1 MLSGFDS
8 SLDSRLREAEEAE
21 KELMRLTPVAEEAPK
36 LRLEKA
42 KVQKRQERESAKSSA
57 MRVVER
63 SMQSATQKQTR
74 VPELLESAG
83 KAVQALYTL
92 IKELEAHK
100 KEATDSMGIVDRVD
114 YEEELETG
122 EEEQTELGR
131 DPQGLEYLIASRHG
145 QSRIK
150 QLIDEIDP
158 DFAFLQNCDLDE
170 PLKRDTANF
179 VLGHVISPERVN
191 QERASATEAIS
202 QDRNIPPD
210 VEDSNLAPKGFSG

>member
-114 YEEELETG
+114 YEIEVEEGEEHELSLDRDPRGLAYALAARHGDIRVKDLLEELSPG
-122 EEEQTELGR
+122 FG
-131 DPQGLEYLIASRHG
+131 
-145 QSRIK
+145 
-150 QLIDEIDP
+150 
-158 DFAFLQNCDLDE
+158 FLKGCDMSE
-170 PLKRDTANF
+170 PLYRDVAKF
-179 VLGHVISPERVN
+179 VLQHAIDNPEAEIS
-191 QERASATEAIS
+191 AMTEAEPVATNGRAQNGTS
-202 QDRNIPPD
+202 TAVQGH
-210 VEDSNLAPKGFSG
+210 EE